1 MKKIFSTVVL
11 AAITLT
17 AGAQSSTN
25 SPYSQYGLGV
35 LSDQTSG
42 FNRGM
47 NGLALGF
54 REHNQ
59 VNYSNPAAYSALDS
73 LTFLFDIG
81 ASGKITNFKENGKSK
96 NAKNADLDYIVA
108 AFRAAR
114 HVGVSFGLL
123 PFTNV
128 GYDYSQ
134 SGYLDNDISKTYT
147 NSYYGSGGLHEV
159 YLGAGWEILKNFSLG
174 MNAAYI
180 WGPIET
186 SVINSYS
193 DTSAKTLTKTT
204 SMNVSSYKLD
214 FGAQYTLQLDK
225 KNNMTIA
232 ATFSPGHKMNATPTC
247 NIISSNSQTSVTSV
261 TTYSLSNVLKM
272 PTMLGAGLVWNH
284 DEKWKVGADYQLQMW
299 SKTGFPVYRTTNNT
313 PSYQIDNNYYNDRHK
328 IILGGQYCANEN
340 SRKFF
345 DRLRV
350 RAGVSYASP
359 YLKINGKDGPKE
371 IGASLGFG
379 IPIVNSLNNRSIL
392 NISGQWVQQSGSGL
406 IKENTFRINLGLTF
420 NERWFMKW
428 KVE

>member
-17 AGAQSSTN
+17 TAAQSSTN

-47 NGLALGF
+47 NGLAYGF

-59 VNYSNPAAYSALDS
+59 INYSNPASYSALDS
-73 LTFLFDIG
+73 LTFIFDIG
-81 ASGKITNFKENGKSK
+81 ASGKITNFKENGISK

-128 GYDYSQ
+128 GYNYRQTGILND
-134 SGYLDNDISKTYT
+134 DISQKFTNTY
-147 NSYYGSGGLHEV
+147 SGSGGLHEV
-159 YLGAGWEILKNFSLG
+159 YLGVGWEIFRNFSLG
-174 MNAAYI
+174 MNAAFI
-180 WGPIET
+180 WGPIDR
-186 SVINSYS
+186 SVVNSYS

-204 SMNVSSYKLD
+204 SMNVASYKLG
-214 FGAQYTLQLDK
+214 FGIQYDLQLDK
-225 KNNMTIA
+225 KNSLVLA
-232 ATFSPGHKMNATPTC
+232 ATFSPGHTVSAEPTC
-247 NIISSNSQTSVTSV
+247 NVVSANTQTSVTSV
-261 TTYSLSNVLKM
+261 TTYSLRNVLKL
-272 PTMLGAGLVWNH
+272 PTMLGAGVVWNH
-284 DEKWKVGADYQLQMW
+284 NQKWKIGADYQWQMW
-299 SKTGFPVYRTTNNT
+299 SKTGFPVYKTTET
-313 PSYQIDNNYYNDRHK
+313 SGSYVMDNNYYKDRHK
-328 IILGGQYCANEN
+328 VTLGGQFCADET
-340 SRKFF
+340 SRYFF
-345 DRLRV
+345 NRLRV
-350 RAGVSYASP
+350 RAGVSYATP
-359 YLKINGKDGPKE
+359 YLKINGHDGPKE
-371 IGASLGFG
+371 IGASFGFG

-392 NISGQWVQQSGSGL
+392 NISGQWVQQSGAGL
-406 IKENTFRINLGLTF
+406 IRENTFRINLGITF